1 MPFLLIQGHWSRF
14 SANSENDIKVRVT
27 RIVQFWCRPAHLL
40 FIFCF
45 LSRFLES
52 NMNKK
57 QQNARLPSGS
67 QCCIVSLLQW
77 PRNCLCFEKTRIV
90 PLFRRKSYLVTMV
103 CSGQCANPTN
113 VLMITSLTE
122 RCFWHSYLPVNGS
135 SFQDKQE
142 LWFPLFTSFVLY
154 WNWCCTS
161 PSNFQGCFHQSQ
173 YPADSI
179 RKGLKG
185 HFLWFFSKLIGKMLP
200 SLSSGL
206 GMIVGNEGKFPA
218 R

>member
-14 SANSENDIKVRVT
+14 SANSANDIKVRVT

-90 PLFRRKSYLVTMV
+90 PLFRRKSYLVKWSV
-103 CSGQCANPTN
+103 QDS
-113 VLMITSLTE
+113 VLTPQM
-122 RCFWHSYLPVNGS
+122 
-135 SFQDKQE
+135 
-142 LWFPLFTSFVLY
+142 
-154 WNWCCTS
+154 
-161 PSNFQGCFHQSQ
+161 
-173 YPADSI
+173 
-179 RKGLKG
+179 
-185 HFLWFFSKLIGKMLP
+185 FLWSPLWQGDVFGIPICQWMGVLSRTNRSCGSHYSLLLSCTETGAVPLPLI
-200 SLSSGL
+200 SRDVSINHS
-206 GMIVGNEGKFPA
+206 IQQTA
-218 R
+218 